1 MRNFW
6 IAFIICFILAFILLG
21 CANKPEPKQTELKG
35 WGHSI
40 FEALK
45 GEFKGQGN
53 VKDCD
58 EKEWNLIPRFKF
70 LNKGN
75 DYEI

>member
-21 CANKPEPKQTELKG
+21 CANKPEPKQTQLKG
-35 WGHSI
+35 WGHSF

-45 GEFKGQGN
+45 
-53 VKDCD
+53 
-58 EKEWNLIPRFKF
+58 
-70 LNKGN
+70 
-75 DYEI
+75 

>member
-1 MRNFW
+1 MNK
-6 IAFIICFILAFILLG
+6 ILAILAIIFLIG
-21 CANKPEPKQTELKG
+21 CANKTEPKKTELKG
-35 WGHSI
+35 WGYNF

-53 VKDCD
+53 VKDGD